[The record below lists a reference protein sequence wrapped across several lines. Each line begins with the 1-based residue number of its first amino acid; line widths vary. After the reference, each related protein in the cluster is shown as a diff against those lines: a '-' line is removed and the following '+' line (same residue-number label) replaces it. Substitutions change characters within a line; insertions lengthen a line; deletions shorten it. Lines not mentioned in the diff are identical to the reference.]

1 MALAIRKLC
10 RGVVAVMFGACC
22 MALLYGIVFPGHQI
36 GSFSGVW
43 LGGWLYDR
51 TGSYDGVWR
60 MGAAFGL
67 MAAIIHR
74 PIKEVVV
81 LRLAEHVAVK

>member
-1 MALAIRKLC
+1 MALAIQNLC

-22 MALLYGIVFPGHQI
+22 MALLYGIVFLGHQT

-51 TGSYDGVWR
+51 TGSYDGVWW
-60 MGAAFGL
+60 MGAVGL